1 MDEKLKSVL
10 ENEELLA
17 KIVAAVKGTEQRE
30 QASPAVRETAPAVQG
45 GGADAVALLAAL
57 KPFLRRERR
66 EKLDAVTRALSA
78 ASIYKSIKNA

>member
-17 KIVAAVKGTEQRE
+17 KIAAAVKGTEQRE
-30 QASPAVRETAPAVQG
+30 QPVPAVREVKPAVPS

>member
-17 KIVAAVKGTEQRE
+17 KIAAAVKGTEQRE
-30 QASPAVRETAPAVQG
+30 QSVPAVREVKPATPS